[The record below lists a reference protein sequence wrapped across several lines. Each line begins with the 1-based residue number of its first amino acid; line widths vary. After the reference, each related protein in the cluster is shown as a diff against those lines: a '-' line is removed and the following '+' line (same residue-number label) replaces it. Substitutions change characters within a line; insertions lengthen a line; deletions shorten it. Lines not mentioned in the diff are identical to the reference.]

1 MREVQARACVGG
13 NKNVSY
19 YYATGR
25 DSLNIEV
32 LFSCLSSRA
41 LNVLLFMWLIIT
53 PHILP
58 VRVTAASSPLRRILW

>member
-19 YYATGR
+19 AAGR
-25 DSLNIEV
+25 DCLNIEV

-41 LNVLLFMWLIIT
+41 LNVLLCG
-53 PHILP
+53 
-58 VRVTAASSPLRRILW
+58 